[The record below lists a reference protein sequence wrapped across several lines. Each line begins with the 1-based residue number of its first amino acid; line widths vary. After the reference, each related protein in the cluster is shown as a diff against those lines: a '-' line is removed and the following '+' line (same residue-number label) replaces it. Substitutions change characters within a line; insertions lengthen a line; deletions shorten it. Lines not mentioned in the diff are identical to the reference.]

1 MSADQ
6 LDLDVLEA
14 AVAKMTAEPWDADW
28 LDSEQS
34 AYCITAPALVEG
46 GRGCIARTTRY
57 KRGWEDAEGIVLLR
71 NSADQLIALARRGQD
86 AEAKY
91 EAEFQAHG
99 NLMVAAAFAGNERDA
114 ALARCAELEAALNLA
129 RYVITQERGYAN
141 TDHPPFK
148 HVRDQWDETVNR
160 ALDSGDETT

>member
-114 ALARCAELEAALNLA
+114 ALARCAELEAALTGLLIAAKDDVVNPGRRNLLLA
-129 RYVITQERGYAN
+129 VEAAERAA
-141 TDHPPFK
+141 D
-148 HVRDQWDETVNR
+148 
-160 ALDSGDETT
+160 AGDETT